1 MRVIPVENFV
11 VTVTAEKVERHGR
24 THWRGHWSIYPGE
37 EYHGRMALA
46 QGETELHA
54 SEENAYLFAG
64 TDGVA
69 TAKDIAAAAPDG

>member
-1 MRVIPVENFV
+1 MRVIPVDNFV

-24 THWRGHWSIYPGE
+24 AHWRGRWSIYPGE
-37 EYHGRMALA
+37 AYQGRIALA
-46 QGETELHA
+46 EGETELHA

-69 TAKDIAAAAPDG
+69 TAKDIAAGTPEG